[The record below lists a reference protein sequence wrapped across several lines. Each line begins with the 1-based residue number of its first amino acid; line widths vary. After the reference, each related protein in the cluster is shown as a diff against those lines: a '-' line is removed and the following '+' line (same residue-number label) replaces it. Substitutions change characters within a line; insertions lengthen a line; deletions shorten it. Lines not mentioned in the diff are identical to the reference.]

1 MTATAISFE
10 FEPPSVAQIEDRI
23 RCTLPRFPSA
33 LQRRGFSV
41 TPMPVLTTSGP
52 LADGRSTSLSML
64 MEGARKSGVRR
75 SLCRAVLR
83 TLQRQRFHAAFAGIT
98 LPNEGTVLSSD
109 NPTVGAVSGLNRALR
124 KH

>member
-1 MTATAISFE
+1 MHATQVSLC
-10 FEPPSVAQIEDRI
+10 VAEER
-23 RCTLPRFPSA
+23 
-33 LQRRGFSV
+33 
-41 TPMPVLTTSGP
+41 VLGYAYAGVTTSGP